1 VEVEAKL
8 EKMGLTLPEVRLP
21 DPGLANYV
29 PTRRSGN
36 TLYVSGHGPV
46 KDGKLAY
53 RGKVGRELTVEEGA
67 EAARLTMLNILASVK
82 AAIGDLDR
90 VGQVLKVL
98 GMVASEEGFSQQP
111 LVINGASDL
120 LVELYGERGRHAR
133 SAVGLFMLPGGMPVE
148 IEMVVEVAD

>member
-8 EKMGLTLPEVRLP
+8 EKMGLILPEVRTP
-21 DPGLANYV
+21 AFNYI

-36 TLYVSGHGPV
+36 ILFVSGHGPS

-53 RGKVGRELTVEEGA
+53 RGKVGRELTVEQGA
-67 EAARLTMLNILASVK
+67 DAARITMLNCLASIK
-82 AAIGDLDR
+82 AAIGDLDK
-90 VGQVLKVL
+90 VTQVLKLL
-98 GMVASEEGFSQQP
+98 GMVASEEGFVQQP

-120 LVELYGERGRHAR
+120 LVELYGDRGRHAR

-148 IEMVVEVAD
+148 IEMIVEVADES